1 MIGLVGRNINLD
13 RLCDI
18 CAKLSPASDD
28 LAATLYPPVEP
39 LEVQTAATSLITIS
53 KDLLD
58 ERLLL
63 SVLQMPINH
72 KGKKVLTAEGDTKA
86 QGEKGPNDGFNN
98 WAEFLAKALNHN
110 EEQLNL
116 RLAERGLN
124 TLSVEE
130 KTN

>member
-1 MIGLVGRNINLD
+1 MD

-28 LAATLYPPVEP
+28 LAATLYPPIEP
-39 LEVQTAATSLITIS
+39 LEVQTAATTLITIS
-53 KDLLD
+53 KALLD

-63 SVLQMPINH
+63 SVLQMPIHH
-72 KGKKVLTAEGDTKA
+72 KGEKVLSV
-86 QGEKGPNDGFNN
+86 QGETKDEGENSPKNSISN

-124 TLSVEE
+124 ILSVEE
-130 KTN
+130 KPQ